1 MTRMSLVPLVG
12 RRWLG
17 CLSDCSRGGPK
28 SSLILKDEV
37 NILDLVTQVNKNK
50 NKQTNDFQL

>member
-1 MTRMSLVPLVG
+1 MSLVPLVG